1 MVVGIAAGVI
11 ASGIGPLTKQEDYL
25 PRDHPVIIT
34 QTLVE
39 ENFSSTSSL
48 KEAIV
53 IKLNWGVEGLNR
65 ENVGLW
71 DPEDLGEIIWD
82 DSFTVAPKAN

>member
-1 MVVGIAAGVI
+1 
-11 ASGIGPLTKQEDYL
+11 
-25 PRDHPVIIT
+25 
-34 QTLVE
+34 LVE

-53 IKLNWGVEGLNR
+53 IKLNWGVEGLDR

-71 DPEDLGEIIWD
+71 DPEDLGEIVWD
-82 DSFTVAPKAN
+82 NSFTVAPKEN